1 MITEAE
7 IVEVIHRVVAVPTSE
22 DDHRMLNHNCAM
34 AEPI

>member
-7 IVEVIHRVVAVPTSE
+7 IVEVIHSVVTVPPSE
-22 DDHRMLNHNCAM
+22 YNHGMLNHNCAM